1 MMTLSKSS
9 IKNPITASLVLLLV
23 ALAFRLIDIFVLRLD
38 ELLGEIILSKSLG
51 LLLVVGYSLFTWRSL
66 KPIGFRR
73 EGLGRG
79 LAFCGAITAA
89 GLAAGYV
96 VDLLASGSE
105 SRLVFTAIDPKA
117 GVAGGLLF
125 AAWLVFGNVINVL
138 MEEGLFRGVLLRLFG
153 EKMPISWANFWQAL
167 LFGLWHLPWAIK
179 AIATGQ
185 TDSTGQAVMMIAL
198 NFLPQLLMG
207 VVWGVY
213 VLRTG
218 NLWGAALSHFLVNS
232 TLNLLHVAAVGGMDM
247 GMSLRMSVVM
257 TICSIGALWLSR
269 QSLSKS
275 LSFVR

>member
-1 MMTLSKSS
+1 MKTLSKSGIKSS
-9 IKNPITASLVLLLV
+9 ITVPLLLLVV

-51 LLLVVGYSLFTWRSL
+51 LLLVVGYCMVAWKSLR
-66 KPIGFRR
+66 PIGFLR
-73 EGLGRG
+73 EGMGRG
-79 LAFCGAITAA
+79 LAVCGAITAA
-89 GLAAGYV
+89 GLAAGYAL
-96 VDLLASGSE
+96 DLLTAGGD
-105 SRLVFTAIDPKA
+105 SRLVFAAIDPKA

-153 EKMPISWANFWQAL
+153 EKLPISWANFWQAL

-218 NLWGAALSHFLVNS
+218 NLWGAAFSHFLVNS
-232 TLNLLHVAAVGGMDM
+232 TLNLLHVQAMGGMDM
-247 GMSLRMSVVM
+247 GMSLRMSVLM
-257 TICSIGALWLSR
+257 TICSIGALWMAR